1 MHDIKPTAALIQ
13 KGLDAVLDK
22 AIADRKIVGGVLSVS
37 LHGQRV
43 YERAVGYADRETQ
56 QSTKPDTL
64 FRWASLTKPLMAA
77 LTLALTERGIVALED
92 PVTRFLP
99 EFLPKTVDGK
109 TAQLTVRHLLT
120 HTAGLTY
127 KLFETDSD
135 GPYHRANVSDGMDQ
149 PGLSIQENLR
159 RIASVPLVYVPGTSW
174 GYSIS
179 TDVLGEYLARAA
191 ATPLPTLMR
200 TLVAEPLGAIDCG
213 FTVAKQDR
221 SRLATAYG
229 DGEREPVRMGAHHL
243 TAFREATLSFAPD
256 RMFNPD
262 SYPSGGGGMSGTAE
276 DFMRFLEGM
285 RTGGAPILSESS
297 VAQLSTGKP
306 GDFEVT
312 IPGWKWALGWPVLVD
327 PARTGT
333 PQSPGSW
340 LWGGVYGNSWF
351 VDPRHE
357 LSVVLLTNT
366 AIAGMVGPLPDAIRD
381 AIYRGLGGAREFGNH
396 G

>member
-1 MHDIKPTAALIQ
+1 MNDIKPTATLIQ
-13 KGLDAVLDK
+13 SGLDAVLDK
-22 AIADRKIVGGVLSVS
+22 AISDRKIVGGVLSVS
-37 LHGQRV
+37 LHGQPV
-43 YERAVGYADRETQ
+43 YERAVGYADRESQ
-56 QSTKPDTL
+56 QSTKLDTL

-77 LTLALTERGIVALED
+77 LTLALTERGVIALED

-99 EFLPKTVDGK
+99 EFLPRTADGK
-109 TAQLTVRHLLT
+109 TPQITVRHLLT

-127 KLFETDSD
+127 RLFEKSSD

-159 RIASVPLVYVPGTSW
+159 RIASAPLAYTPGTSW
-174 GYSIS
+174 GYSVA

-200 TLVAEPLGAIDCG
+200 SLVTEPLGAIDSA
-213 FTVAKQDR
+213 FTVSKQDR
-221 SRLATAYG
+221 PRLATAYG

-243 TAFREATLSFAPD
+243 TAFGESTISYAPD

-262 SYPSGGGGMSGTAE
+262 SYPSGGGGMSGTAQ
-276 DFMRFLEGM
+276 DFMRFLEAI
-285 RTGGAPILSESS
+285 RTGGAPVLSKSS
-297 VAQLSTGKP
+297 VAQLSTVKP

-327 PARTGT
+327 PSGTRT

-351 VDPRHE
+351 VDPRRE
-357 LSVVLLTNT
+357 LSVALLTNT
-366 AIAGMVGPLPDAIRD
+366 AVAGMVGALPDAIRD
-381 AIYRGLGGAREFGNH
+381 AIYRALGK
-396 G
+396 

>member
-1 MHDIKPTAALIQ
+1 MNEIKPTATLIRN
-13 KGLDAVLDK
+13 GLDAVLDQ

-43 YERAVGYADRETQ
+43 YERAVGYADRESQ
-56 QSTKPDTL
+56 QNTKLDTL

-77 LTLALTERGIVALED
+77 LTLALTERGVIALED

-99 EFLPKTVDGK
+99 EFLPRTADGK
-109 TAQLTVRHLLT
+109 TPQITVRQLLT

-127 KLFETDSD
+127 TLFEGSD

-159 RIASVPLVYVPGTSW
+159 RIASVPLAYTPGASW
-174 GYSIS
+174 GYSVS

-200 TLVAEPLGAIDCG
+200 SLVTEPLGAVDSG
-213 FTVAKQDR
+213 FTVSKQDR
-221 SRLATAYG
+221 PRLATAYG

-243 TAFREATLSFAPD
+243 TLFGDATISYAPD

-262 SYPSGGGGMSGTAE
+262 SYPSGGGGMSGTAQ
-276 DFMRFLEGM
+276 DFMSFLEGV
-285 RTGGAPILSESS
+285 RTGGAPILSNSS
-297 VAQLSTGKP
+297 VAQLSTVKP

-327 PARTGT
+327 PSRTGT

-351 VDPRHE
+351 VDPRRE

-366 AIAGMVGPLPDAIRD
+366 AVAGMVGALPDAIRD
-381 AIYRGLGGAREFGNH
+381 AIYKALGG
-396 G
+396 

>member
-1 MHDIKPTAALIQ
+1 MNDIKPTAALIQ
-13 KGLDAVLDK
+13 NGLDAVLDK

-43 YERAVGYADRETQ
+43 YERAVGYADRESQ
-56 QSTKPDTL
+56 QSTKLDTV

-77 LTLALTERGIVALED
+77 LTLALTERGVIALED

-99 EFLPKTVDGK
+99 EFLPRTADGK
-109 TAQLTVRHLLT
+109 TPQITVRHLLT

-127 KLFETDSD
+127 KLFEKGKD
-135 GPYHRANVSDGMDQ
+135 GPYQRANVSDGMDQ

-159 RIASVPLVYVPGTSW
+159 RIASVPLAYTPGTSW
-174 GYSIS
+174 GYSVS

-191 ATPLPTLMR
+191 ATRLPTLMR
-200 TLVAEPLGAIDCG
+200 SLVTEPLGAIDSG
-213 FTVAKQDR
+213 FTVSKQDR
-221 SRLATAYG
+221 PRLATAYG

-243 TAFREATLSFAPD
+243 TAFGESTISYAPD

-262 SYPSGGGGMSGTAE
+262 SYPSGGGGMSGTAQ
-276 DFMRFLEGM
+276 DFMRFLEGV
-285 RTGGAPILSESS
+285 RTGGAPILSKSS
-297 VAQLSTGKP
+297 VAQLSTVKP

-312 IPGWKWALGWPVLVD
+312 IPGWRWALGWPVLVD
-327 PARTGT
+327 PSRTGT

-351 VDPRHE
+351 VDPRRE

-366 AIAGMVGPLPDAIRD
+366 AVAGMVGALPDAIRD
-381 AIYRGLGGAREFGNH
+381 AIYRAFDR
-396 G
+396 

>member
-1 MHDIKPTAALIQ
+1 MNDIRPTATLIQ
-13 KGLDAVLDK
+13 NGLDAVLDK
-22 AIADRKIVGGVLSVS
+22 AIADREIVGGVLSVS

-43 YERAVGYADRETQ
+43 YERAVGYADRESQ
-56 QSTKPDTL
+56 QSTKLDTV

-77 LTLALTERGIVALED
+77 LTLALTERGVIALED

-99 EFLPKTVDGK
+99 EFLPRTADGK
-109 TAQLTVRHLLT
+109 TPQITVRHLLT

-127 KLFETDSD
+127 KLFEKGSD

-159 RIASVPLVYVPGTSW
+159 RIVSAPLAYTPGTSW
-174 GYSIS
+174 GYSVS

-200 TLVAEPLGAIDCG
+200 SLVTEPLGAIDSG

-221 SRLATAYG
+221 PRLATAYG
-229 DGEREPVRMGAHHL
+229 DGEHEPVRMGAHHL
-243 TAFREATLSFAPD
+243 TAFGESTISYAPD

-262 SYPSGGGGMSGTAE
+262 SYPSGGGGMSGTAQ

-285 RTGGAPILSESS
+285 RTGGAPILSGASI
-297 VAQLSTGKP
+297 AQLSTVKP

-327 PARTGT
+327 PTRTRT

-351 VDPRHE
+351 VDPRRE

-366 AIAGMVGPLPDAIRD
+366 AVAGMVGALPDAIRD
-381 AIYRGLGGAREFGNH
+381 AIYRALDG
-396 G
+396 

>member
-1 MHDIKPTAALIQ
+1 MNDIKPTAALIQ
-13 KGLDAVLDK
+13 NGLDAVLDK

-43 YERAVGYADRETQ
+43 YERAVGYADRESQ
-56 QSTKPDTL
+56 QSTKLDTV

-77 LTLALTERGIVALED
+77 LTLALTERGVIALED

-99 EFLPKTVDGK
+99 EFLPRTADGK
-109 TAQLTVRHLLT
+109 TPKITVRHLLT

-127 KLFETDSD
+127 KLFEKGSD

-159 RIASVPLVYVPGTSW
+159 RIVSAPLAYTPGTSW
-174 GYSIS
+174 GYSVS

-200 TLVAEPLGAIDCG
+200 SLVTEPLGAIDSG
-213 FTVAKQDR
+213 FTVSKQDR
-221 SRLATAYG
+221 PRLATAYG
-229 DGEREPVRMGAHHL
+229 DGEHEPVRMGAHHL
-243 TAFREATLSFAPD
+243 TPFGEATLSYAPD

-262 SYPSGGGGMSGTAE
+262 SYPSGGGGMSGTAQ
-276 DFMRFLEGM
+276 DFMRFLEGV
-285 RTGGAPILSESS
+285 RTGGAPILSKSS
-297 VAQLSTGKP
+297 FAQLSTVKP

-327 PARTGT
+327 PSRTGT

-351 VDPRHE
+351 VDPRRE

-366 AIAGMVGPLPDAIRD
+366 AVAGMVGALPDAIRD
-381 AIYRGLGGAREFGNH
+381 AIYRALGG
-396 G
+396 

>member
-1 MHDIKPTAALIQ
+1 MNDIKPTATLIQ
-13 KGLDAVLDK
+13 NGLDAVLDQ
-22 AIADRKIVGGVLSVS
+22 AISDRKIVGGVLSVS

-43 YERAVGYADRETQ
+43 YERPVGYADRESQ
-56 QSTKPDTL
+56 QSTKLDTL

-77 LTLALTERGIVALED
+77 LTLALTERGVIALDD

-99 EFLPKTVDGK
+99 EFLPRTADGK
-109 TAQLTVRHLLT
+109 TPQITVRHLLT

-127 KLFETDSD
+127 KLFETSSD
-135 GPYHRANVSDGMDQ
+135 GPYHRENVSDGMDQ

-159 RIASVPLVYVPGTSW
+159 RIASVPLRYTPGTSW
-174 GYSIS
+174 GYSVS

-200 TLVAEPLGAIDCG
+200 SLVTEPLGAIDSG

-221 SRLATAYG
+221 PRLATAYG
-229 DGEREPVRMGAHHL
+229 DGEHEPIRMGAHHL
-243 TAFREATLSFAPD
+243 TPFGESTLSYAPD

-262 SYPSGGGGMSGTAE
+262 SYPSGGGGMSGTAQ
-276 DFMRFLEGM
+276 DFMSFLEGI
-285 RTGGAPILSESS
+285 RTGGAPILSKAS
-297 VAQLSTGKP
+297 VAQLSTVKT

-312 IPGWKWALGWPVLVD
+312 IPGWRWALGWPVLVD
-327 PARTGT
+327 PSRTGT

-351 VDPRHE
+351 VDPRRE

-366 AIAGMVGPLPDAIRD
+366 AVAGMVGALPDAIRD
-381 AIYRGLGGAREFGNH
+381 AIYRALGA
-396 G
+396 

>member
-1 MHDIKPTAALIQ
+1 MNEIKPTATLIRN
-13 KGLDAVLDK
+13 GLDAVLDQ

-43 YERAVGYADRETQ
+43 YERAVGYADRESQ
-56 QSTKPDTL
+56 QNTKLDTL

-77 LTLALTERGIVALED
+77 LTLALTERGVIALED

-99 EFLPKTVDGK
+99 EFLPRTADGK
-109 TAQLTVRHLLT
+109 TPQITVRHLLT

-127 KLFETDSD
+127 KLFEKGSD

-159 RIASVPLVYVPGTSW
+159 RIASVPLVYTPGTSW
-174 GYSIS
+174 AYSVS

-200 TLVAEPLGAIDCG
+200 SLVTEPLGAVDSG
-213 FTVAKQDR
+213 FTVSKQDR
-221 SRLATAYG
+221 PRLATAYG
-229 DGEREPVRMGAHHL
+229 DAEQEPVRMGAHHL
-243 TAFREATLSFAPD
+243 TPFGEATLSYAPD

-262 SYPSGGGGMSGTAE
+262 SYPSGGGGMSGTAP
-276 DFMRFLEGM
+276 DFMRFLEGI
-285 RTGGAPILSESS
+285 RTGGAPILSKSS
-297 VAQLSTGKP
+297 VAQLSTVKP

-327 PARTGT
+327 PSRTGT

-351 VDPRHE
+351 VDPHRE

-366 AIAGMVGPLPDAIRD
+366 AVAGMVGALPDAIRD
-381 AIYRGLGGAREFGNH
+381 AIYRALGG
-396 G
+396 

>member
-1 MHDIKPTAALIQ
+1 MNDIKPTATLIRN
-13 KGLDAVLDK
+13 GLDAVLDK
-22 AIADRKIVGGVLSVS
+22 AVADRKIVGGVLNVS

-43 YERAVGYADRETQ
+43 YERAVGYADRESQ
-56 QSTKPDTL
+56 QNTKLDTL
-64 FRWASLTKPLMAA
+64 FRWASLTKPLLAA
-77 LTLALTERGIVALED
+77 LTLALTERGVIALED

-99 EFLPKTVDGK
+99 EFLPRTADGK
-109 TAQLTVRHLLT
+109 TPQITVRHLLT

-127 KLFETDSD
+127 KLFEKGSD

-159 RIASVPLVYVPGTSW
+159 RIASVPLVYTPGKSW
-174 GYSIS
+174 AYSVS

-200 TLVAEPLGAIDCG
+200 SLVTEPLGAVDSG
-213 FTVAKQDR
+213 FTVSKQDR
-221 SRLATAYG
+221 PRLATAYG
-229 DGEREPVRMGAHHL
+229 DAEREPVRMGAHHL
-243 TAFREATLSFAPD
+243 TPFGEATLSYAPD

-262 SYPSGGGGMSGTAE
+262 SYPSGGGGMSGTAP
-276 DFMRFLEGM
+276 DFMRFLEGI
-285 RTGGAPILSESS
+285 RTGGAPILSKSS
-297 VAQLSTGKP
+297 VAQLSTVKP

-327 PARTGT
+327 PSRTGT
-333 PQSPGSW
+333 PQGPGSW

-351 VDPRHE
+351 VDPRRE

-366 AIAGMVGPLPDAIRD
+366 AVAGMVGALPDAIRD
-381 AIYRGLGGAREFGNH
+381 AIYRALGG
-396 G
+396 